1 MSSLRKLL
9 SFLSIALICLAIL
22 SQKLALD
29 DMNECA
35 NSSLTRVE
43 MAVKFLISYQFNASL
58 SLCREAPNAAPN
70 KYWLVS
76 DNLWAWKALKMVN
89 ESGLRGAV
97 EAGQIAE
104 LIETKLKESAVT
116 HSLPVDAEGLPI
128 SFMHEA
134 VINDSIPIPNRNCT
148 RLTLQSND
156 YVVETEVYNG
166 TTIDDWQGYA
176 DRLLFMALSCHWQG
190 NDTDANHFFELAKAM
205 WDGTGINDTATK
217 KDCVY
222 ATYKLALLLYAS
234 KVLGE
239 RLAFEFELVNRIW
252 SLQRETD
259 GGTITNYSANG
270 TSIGDANT
278 ETTSIVI
285 ISVFAF
291 PSVWPDIF
299 AFYYPWYGTLEVSGY
314 WRHWNDSKHNPDNFI
329 NGRRDIAATDYP
341 LLDVYDSN
349 NESLIKEHIN
359 MAKKAGISGFVVS
372 WWGRKSFEDNASLH
386 IKNVC
391 EQENFKFTFYY
402 EITSSVDQTVEDIIY
417 ILNNYTNSSA
427 WYKIDG
433 RPVIYIYCRA
443 RNNLIPQA
451 WKLYG
456 EYINESESIQRYWI
470 LSEDVREPHRYGIFP
485 IHPKNETGIGY
496 IESANPIFLQSNK
509 TYSLKVGISD
519 IRNDSE
525 VWSDVGFRIK
535 IRNETLEETLYD
547 EIVNFTDGWLDLTFD
562 ISKYTGQNVYIRA
575 ESYDGGRMNWSS
587 EWAGV
592 DYFYIVNSKKEIV
605 NPEPFFDN
613 GWKIVVGELKERG
626 FNPYFIMDFTGY
638 EEKINDFAEYVLNF
652 TDGLHMYGPCV
663 YSANLSKIFEIYTQ
677 ASDVAHSKNKIF
689 VATVMPGYNDT
700 KIREP
705 GYVVDRQNGTY
716 YTSFWSVAT
725 ACFPDGYII
734 TSFNEWHEGTEIE
747 PSREY
752 GDQYINLTRDIVPE
766 FPKATIL
773 TILIVVTTFIA
784 IVIRKL
790 TKFVVPRT
798 R

>member
-22 SQKLALD
+22 SQKSALD
-29 DMNECA
+29 DVNVCA

-43 MAVKFLISYQFNASL
+43 LAVNFLISYQFNASL
-58 SLCREAPNAAPN
+58 GLCREAPNAEPN
-70 KYWLVS
+70 TYWLVS
-76 DNLWAWKALKMVN
+76 DNLWAWKALKMAN

-97 EAGQIAE
+97 EAGRIAE
-104 LIETKLKESAVT
+104 LIETKLKESAMT
-116 HSLPVDAEGLPI
+116 HSLPVNAEGLPI

-134 VINDSIPIPNRNCT
+134 VVNDSIPILNRNCT
-148 RLTLQSND
+148 RLTLESND
-156 YVVETEVYNG
+156 YVVETEVCNG

-190 NDTDANHFFELAKAM
+190 NSTNANHYFELAKAM
-205 WDGTGINDTATK
+205 WDGAGINDTATK

-234 KVLGE
+234 KILGE
-239 RLAFEFELVNRIW
+239 RLAFEFELINRIW
-252 SLQRETD
+252 SLQNETD
-259 GGTITNYSANG
+259 GGIITNYFANG
-270 TSIGDANT
+270 TFIGDANT

-285 ISVFAF
+285 ISIFAF

-299 AFYYPWYGTLEVSGY
+299 AFYYPWYGTPEVSGY
-314 WRHWNDSKHNPDNFI
+314 WRHWNDEKHDPDDFI

-359 MAKKAGISGFVVS
+359 MAKKAGIDGFVVS
-372 WWGRKSFEDNASLH
+372 WWGTKSFEDNASLH

-402 EITSSVDQTVEDIIY
+402 ENTSSVDQTVEDILY
-417 ILNNYTNSSA
+417 ILNNYANSSA
-427 WYKIDG
+427 WYKKDG

-443 RNNLIPQA
+443 RNNLMPQA
-451 WKLYG
+451 WELYG
-456 EYINESESIQRYWI
+456 EYINESKSVQEYWM
-470 LSEDVREPHRYGIFP
+470 LSEDVRKPQRYGIFP
-485 IHPKNETGIGY
+485 IHPYPNGTGY
-496 IESANPIFLQSNK
+496 IENVNPVFLPLNE
-509 TYSLKVGISD
+509 TYALKVGISD

-562 ISKYTGQNVYIRA
+562 ISKYAGQNVYITA
-575 ESYDGGRMNWSS
+575 ESYDGGKMNWSS
-587 EWAGV
+587 EWAAV
-592 DYFYIVNSKKEIV
+592 DYFYIENSEDEIV

-613 GWKIVVGELKERG
+613 GWKTVVRELKEG
-626 FNPYFIMDFTGY
+626 GLNPYFIMDFTNY
-638 EEKINDFAEYVLNF
+638 EEKTNDCADYFLNF

-663 YSANLSKIFEIYTQ
+663 YSDNLSKVFEVYAQ
-677 ASDVAHSKNKIF
+677 ASDAAHSRNKIF
-689 VATVMPGYNDT
+689 LATVMPGYNDT

-705 GYVVDRQNGTY
+705 GYFVDRQNGSY
-716 YTSFWSVAT
+716 YNSYWSIAT
-725 ACFPDGYII
+725 ASFPDGYLI

-747 PSREY
+747 PSLEY
-752 GDQYINLTRDIVPE
+752 GYQYIPE
-766 FPKATIL
+766 FSKATFL
-773 TILIVVTTFIA
+773 TMFIA
-784 IVIRKL
+784 IITSVAIAKKKL
-790 TKFVVPRT
+790 NKPKITKISNGA
-798 R
+798 